1 MHFNGH
7 LEFRNK
13 SGTSSGRSAGTSVLG
28 HSKSRPK
35 LQTRLGPDKFLRHF
49 NVYPIASLS
58 EDEDEQHGARGHHR
72 VGRVFREGRKVDD
85 LKSDS
90 SDIVAR
96 RIKIPIFAKP

>member
-1 MHFNGH
+1 MQFNGH

-49 NVYPIASLS
+49 NVYPIASSLS
-58 EDEDEQHGARGHHR
+58 EDEDERRGT
-72 VGRVFREGRKVDD
+72 GR
-85 LKSDS
+85 
-90 SDIVAR
+90 A
-96 RIKIPIFAKP
+96 ATTA